1 MSEAGERDEASGTAP
16 TSETKPAKPKRDE
29 EPESF
34 DSIARTVGS
43 ALLIAILIRIL
54 VFELFEID
62 GPSMEATLLHEDRVV
77 VLKYTYGLW
86 LPTQTHALT
95 TWSHPE
101 PGDVI
106 ILNSPMDD
114 QDLVKRVVGVPGD
127 VIEVRDGIV
136 IRNGVEI
143 PQRDLGPC
151 PEDQQREPVFDCHV
165 YEERLNGHV
174 YRTTR
179 ASFGR
184 DTLGPVTVPA
194 GHVYVL
200 GDHRDRSNDSR
211 EPRVGPI
218 PFSRVKGRAVM
229 VLASGSFLR
238 GEVRWN
244 RFFHGIE

>member
-1 MSEAGERDEASGTAP
+1 MSEAGERDEASSTAP
-16 TSETKPAKPKRDE
+16 TSEKKPARSTRPE

-34 DSIARTVGS
+34 GSIVRTVAS
-43 ALLIAILIRIL
+43 ALFIAILIRIL

-77 VLKYTYGLW
+77 VLKYSYGLW
-86 LPTQTHALT
+86 LPTMTHAVA

-101 PGDVI
+101 VGDVI

-114 QDLVKRVVGVPGD
+114 QDLVKRVIGLPGD
-127 VIEVRDGIV
+127 VIEVADGIV
-136 IRNGVEI
+136 TRNGVAI

-151 PEDQQREPVFDCHV
+151 RDEEQKEPLFDCHI
-165 YEERLNGHV
+165 YEERLAGHV

-179 ASFGR
+179 SSFGR
-184 DTLGPVTVPA
+184 DTMGPVTVPS

-211 EPRVGPI
+211 EPRVGAI
-218 PFSRVKGRAVM
+218 PFSRVKGKAVM
-229 VLASGSFLR
+229 VLASGSLLR
-238 GEVRWN
+238 GEVRWH